1 VNYDMI
7 KISVVYPLEKKF
19 GTLVD
24 LDGNVVDRVE
34 LPLVFSLPVR
44 LDLIR
49 RAVHSAIT
57 ARIQPK
63 GRDPLAGKR
72 RVGESWGIGHGLARL
87 PRLDNGRAVF
97 APNVKGGRRQFAPT
111 PLERIHEEINRK
123 EMRLAIASAISALA
137 NRYFIMKRNC
147 VVPSSIVGLPIV
159 VVNSVENLSTTKDLR
174 SFLVKTGLWANIERT
189 QDKVRIRAGKGKR
202 RGRRYVKPKSLLFI
216 VSSYE
221 TPLVRA
227 LRNLPGVDYLTPTTL
242 NILKLAPGGLPGR
255 LSVISLKALEMIGQ
269 LYQVEK
275 A

>member
-1 VNYDMI
+1 MI

-123 EMRLAIASAISALA
+123 EMRFAIASAISALA

>member
-1 VNYDMI
+1 MV
-7 KISVVYPLEKKF
+7 KISIAYPLEKKF

-24 LDGNVVDRVE
+24 LDGNIVDRVE

-44 LDLIR
+44 IDLIR

-72 RVGESWGIGHGLARL
+72 RVGESWGIGYGLARL

-111 PLERIHEEINRK
+111 PLKRIHEEINRK

-137 NRYFIMKRNC
+137 NRYFVMNRSYTI
-147 VVPSSIVGLPIV
+147 PSSIVGLPII
-159 VVNSVENLSTTKDLR
+159 VVNSVENLSTTKELR
-174 SFLVKTGLWANIERT
+174 SFLVKTGLWINVEKAKDRI
-189 QDKVRIRAGKGKR
+189 RIRAGKGKR
-202 RGRRYVKPKSLLFI
+202 RGRKYVESKSLLFI
-216 VSSYE
+216 VSSNE
-221 TPLVRA
+221 IPLVKA

-255 LSVISLKALEMIGQ
+255 LSVISLKALEMIGEI
-269 LYQVEK
+269 YQVEK